1 MPEEWNAIQ
10 RDLDIL
16 QQWVQVN
23 MKFKKATFKVT
34 HLGVGSCHFQHKLF
48 YTGEISPG
56 ILCPDMGSLTQE
68 SHGPVGKH
76 PEEGHK
82 SNPRDETPL
91 L

>member
-1 MPEEWNAIQ
+1 MVCPCNPDSQPYPGLHQKKCDQRVEEGDPVPI
-10 RDLDIL
+10 
-16 QQWVQVN
+16 
-23 MKFKKATFKVT
+23 
-34 HLGVGSCHFQHKLF
+34 F

>member
-34 HLGVGSCHFQHKLF
+34 HLGVGSCHFQHKLKD
-48 YTGEISPG
+48 EMSEHSPA
-56 ILCPDMGSLTQE
+56 E
-68 SHGPVGKH
+68 KV
-76 PEEGHK
+76 
-82 SNPRDETPL
+82 
-91 L
+91 